1 MLTTKQVIEI
11 LAYPLS
17 YSRATRLDAAKRAI
31 EILDEIALAKDTKEP
46 TDAADTESVPVSY
59 IVIILE
65 GETINMYKLT
75 DGLLRKINKSKKS
88 KIGRAINVRSFPR
101 RSYNENGITVRTCEV
116 YDILWEDGEIEKD
129 ICAHELIAI

>member
-1 MLTTKQVIEI
+1 
-11 LAYPLS
+11 
-17 YSRATRLDAAKRAI
+17 
-31 EILDEIALAKDTKEP
+31 
-46 TDAADTESVPVSY
+46 
-59 IVIILE
+59 
-65 GETINMYKLT
+65 MYKLT